1 MDQENLADID
11 CNLQLILGDLN
22 TVTRMMEDGQP
33 CTQILH
39 KIGTIQ
45 RALWFLGNSLIA
57 CQVRES
63 IRFLQDNPD
72 TDAQTIEISRLQDL
86 YKEMIRTPYL
96 K

>member
-1 MDQENLADID
+1 MDQENLANID

-63 IRFLQDNPD
+63 ITFLQDNPD
-72 TDAQTIEISRLQDL
+72 PDARAIEISRLQDL